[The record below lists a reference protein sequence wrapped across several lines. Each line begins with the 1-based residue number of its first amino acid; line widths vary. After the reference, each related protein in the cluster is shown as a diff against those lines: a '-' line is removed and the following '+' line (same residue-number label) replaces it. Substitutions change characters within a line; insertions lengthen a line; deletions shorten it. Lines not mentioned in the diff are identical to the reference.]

1 MGCGDSKE
9 KKQDKEAPKNEI
21 PEYKVIVIGDSSVG
35 KTAIIHSYIQNSG
48 PIQPTLGVQNQ
59 YKIVNVPGGG
69 VNGIPK
75 QIKLDIWDTAGQ
87 EQFKSMVRNF
97 YQGSH
102 AVLIVY
108 GVNSSSSFKSIDGHL
123 SDFEQIV
130 SSQDVIKLIV
140 GNKCDLDV
148 DRRVQYDDL

>member
-1 MGCGDSKE
+1 M
-9 KKQDKEAPKNEI
+9 
-21 PEYKVIVIGDSSVG
+21 
-35 KTAIIHSYIQNSG
+35 
-48 PIQPTLGVQNQ
+48 
-59 YKIVNVPGGG
+59 PGGG

-108 GVNSSSSFKSIDGHL
+108 GVNSSSSFKSIDTHL
-123 SDFEQIV
+123 SDFE
-130 SSQDVIKLIV
+130 
-140 GNKCDLDV
+140 
-148 DRRVQYDDL
+148 